1 MYTDPTLS
9 QQVPLLA
16 FLLPS
21 LRLFTHVM
29 FLLPLLPS
37 VVLLRRRRR
46 VVRIERKSG
55 RRGGAALFR
64 SFSYLLSLLS
74 PLLSP
79 ALLMHLI
86 IVGRRFRML
95 VRTLAHA
102 GRGDLGT
109 ALKSK
114 KTNANASK
122 RSHFARVLNFEF
134 QYCNA

>member
-37 VVLLRRRRR
+37 VRLRRRRR

-95 VRTLAHA
+95 VRTLARA
-102 GRGDLGT
+102 GT
-109 ALKSK
+109 ALKSN

>member
-37 VVLLRRRRR
+37 VRLRRRRR

-95 VRTLAHA
+95 VRTLARA
-102 GRGDLGT
+102 GT
-109 ALKSK
+109 ALKSN
-114 KTNANASK
+114 KTNAN
-122 RSHFARVLNFEF
+122 LNDT
-134 QYCNA
+134 QKQVHV